1 MSPKRLR
8 WRIVPRQILTSLAQ
22 LIRIAEIPKWW
33 SSTSRLFAFTALLA
47 ITIYVWIL
55 LALRLSRYGSPGW
68 RLTYERITNLP
79 SGLSSIFPLLF
90 LSVATGAWIYS
101 NLSRRRLYRLSYLPS
116 ASAAE
121 KSEAGV
127 THFEEILINMRKTRE
142 EVDRLIATR
151 HIPLADENVLLVWAI
166 CLFLLHIIIRSL
178 VRGLPA
184 SLEGFRFDVLFWSL
198 FLWVFLKILRRTL
211 QLRALSL
218 RHDREDASSRR

>member
-1 MSPKRLR
+1 MSPKTPG

-90 LSVATGAWIYS
+90 LWSPRERGSTPTCHAASTVCRIC
-101 NLSRRRLYRLSYLPS
+101 RRRRQ
-116 ASAAE
+116 
-121 KSEAGV
+121 
-127 THFEEILINMRKTRE
+127 
-142 EVDRLIATR
+142 
-151 HIPLADENVLLVWAI
+151 
-166 CLFLLHIIIRSL
+166 
-178 VRGLPA
+178 
-184 SLEGFRFDVLFWSL
+184 
-198 FLWVFLKILRRTL
+198 LKKAK
-211 QLRALSL
+211 RA
-218 RHDREDASSRR
+218 